1 MRLVYIAL
9 GWVAGLL
16 IAAHQSDLTA
26 ATWGFLA
33 LVMAAA
39 TLLNRGNRPF
49 FLLNVVAL
57 ALVLAGWRYASS
69 PSSASIT
76 AFNDTGGLTIIGTV
90 TDAPDITD
98 THALLRVDARHVQR
112 GGAQTAV
119 DGAVLVRAPRNTPAT
134 YGDTVAVT
142 GFLNSAGHIDA
153 FDYRAYLARRGIYGL
168 LDRAQVRVIESGDG
182 APLRALLIAARS
194 ASIDHIR
201 AHLPEPQAGFISAI
215 LTGDRR
221 GITPELSAAFRDTG
235 AAHLLAISGFNMV
248 IIAGMVYAVL
258 RGLFRRRRWPPV
270 WGTAVI
276 IIAYA
281 VFAGG
286 APSVLR
292 AALMSSL
299 LFFADGFQRRT
310 FVPASIGL
318 AVIILTTLDPHA
330 LWDVGFQLSLCAV
343 LGLAFLVD
351 PIKRL
356 MRDGLHVLGFG
367 AGAERITA
375 LLEGPVIVTIA
386 AQIAVTP
393 LLLLIFGQVSGAFLL
408 VNALIIPV
416 HAYVLAF
423 GWLGLIAFIIPPLS
437 QMALWVAM
445 ALSTWTLGIVQ
456 GFADLNLAMI
466 GFYVAPE
473 WVASFYLLCVGVL
486 MVNAISP
493 DWWLATVRFLRGR
506 AIFTGM
512 LFSAAAILLLMAGLV
527 TSRPAGRLDVWFLD
541 VGGYNAVLIQTPDGA
556 QILIDGGR
564 APSRLLS
571 AIGGR
576 LPFHDRQIDVI
587 AITSANAIVNSALD
601 DVLNR
606 YRAGLV
612 ITNDHENLS
621 PLYDDMMAN
630 AAHAL
635 RDSPASSPYGVRAG
649 YSVAFSDGVT
659 LEVLHPQYQPSLLDN
674 AYDVSLVLRVRYG
687 DVSFLIT
694 GNATPEAQREILQA
708 GVDVSATVLQ
718 LPAQARE
725 RALSADFV
733 RMVAPSAVVVQ
744 TDTRRWPES
753 AYPDTLA
760 LIAEDVPVFYADQ
773 GMTRHFWTDGA
784 TLHTTADD

>member
-1 MRLVYIAL
+1 MRLVYITL

-16 IAAHQSDLTA
+16 VAAYHSDLTA

-33 LVMAAA
+33 LVMVLA
-39 TLLNRGNRPF
+39 TALNRGNRPF
-49 FLLNVVAL
+49 FLLNVIAL
-57 ALVLAGWRYASS
+57 ALVLAGWRYAAS
-69 PSSASIT
+69 PSSAGIT
-76 AFNDTGGLTIIGTV
+76 AFNDSGGLTIVGTV

-98 THALLRVDARHVQR
+98 TYALLRVDVQQVRR
-112 GGAQTAV
+112 GGEQTAV
-119 DGAVLVRAPRNTPAT
+119 DGAVLVRALRNTTAT
-134 YGDTVAVT
+134 YGDTVQAT
-142 GFLNSAGHIDA
+142 GFLNSPGRIDD
-153 FDYRAYLARRGIYGL
+153 FDYGAYLARRGIYGL
-168 LDRAQVRVIESGDG
+168 LDRAQVTVIETGDG

-194 ASIDHIR
+194 AAIDHIR
-201 AHLPEPQAGFISAI
+201 AYLPEPQAGFISAI

-258 RGLFRRRRWPPV
+258 RGLFYGRRWPPV

-276 IIAYA
+276 IIVYA
-281 VFAGG
+281 IFAGG

-318 AVIILTTLDPHA
+318 AVIVLTALDPYA

-351 PIKRL
+351 PLKRM
-356 MRDGLHVLGFG
+356 MRGGLSKLGFG
-367 AGAERITA
+367 AGAERLTA
-375 LLEGPVIVTIA
+375 LLEGPVIVTLA

-393 LLLLIFGQVSGAFLL
+393 LLLLVFGQVSGAFLP

-423 GWLGLIAFIIPPLS
+423 GWLGLIAFMIPPLS
-437 QMALWVAM
+437 QAALWVAM
-445 ALSTWTLGIVQ
+445 ALASWTLGIVQ

-473 WVASFYLLCVGVL
+473 WVASFYVLCLGVL
-486 MVNAISP
+486 MVNATQP
-493 DWWLATVRFLRGR
+493 DWWLGILRFLRGR

-576 LPFHDRQIDVI
+576 IPFHDRQIEVV
-587 AITSANAIVNSALD
+587 AITSANAIVNAALD

-612 ITNDHENLS
+612 ITNDQPNRS
-621 PLYDDMMAN
+621 ALYADMMAN

-635 RDSPASSPYGVRAG
+635 RDSPASLPYGVRAG
-649 YSVAFSDGVT
+649 YSVTFSDGVT
-659 LEVLHPQYQPSLLDN
+659 LEVLHPQAEPSILDDLH
-674 AYDVSLVLRVRYG
+674 DVSLVLRVRYG

-694 GNATPEAQREILQA
+694 GNATPDAQQAMLEA
-708 GVDVSATVLQ
+708 GVDVGATVLQ
-718 LPAQARE
+718 IPAQGRART
-725 RALSADFV
+725 LSADFL

-744 TDTRRWPES
+744 TDRRRWPES
-753 AYPDTLA
+753 PHPDTLA

-773 GMTRHFWTDGA
+773 GVTRHFWTDGA